1 MLWVVV
7 IPVISAASLLMLVR
21 RRKKKNFIASFAGKH
36 VLITGGS
43 KGIGLSISKKLLQE
57 GAFVTLV
64 SRSGSNLEEAK
75 TSLVKELHC
84 GSDQILTKVADV
96 GDYAT
101 IARAIREAVAWRPI
115 DVLICNAGRGQCGYV
130 EDIPSQDVNTL
141 VQTNLLG
148 SLHAVHAALPFLKQQ
163 SSSNHPVSIVIMGSL
178 ASLVPLYA
186 NSVYTSTKYALKGL
200 AESLKLELIP
210 FGIRVTLLCPGFV
223 DTPLADEITPHS
235 NPELLEGFKLAVQVQ
250 SQSVDEVAE
259 ISIAGIK
266 SGSFLI
272 TTTPFVGPLLRI
284 VSQGLTSD
292 ESFVK
297 NVLEAIAYFPLRLLF
312 FWSGKS
318 LQKQLVAI
326 HQKYRTLQ

>member
-7 IPVISAASLLMLVR
+7 IPVISAASLLMLVLGYR
-21 RRKKKNFIASFAGKH
+21 FQGSCCKKEH
-36 VLITGGS
+36 
-43 KGIGLSISKKLLQE
+43 
-57 GAFVTLV
+57 FVTLV

-115 DVLICNAGRGQCGYV
+115 DVLICNAGRGQCGYF

-148 SLHAVHAALPFLKQQ
+148 SLYAVHAALPFLKQQ

-223 DTPLADEITPHS
+223 DTPLADEITPNS
-235 NPELLEGFKLAVQVQ
+235 NPELLEGFKLAVVVQ
-250 SQSVDEVAE
+250 SQSADEVAE

-272 TTTPFVGPLLRI
+272 TTTPVVGPLLRI

-297 NVLEAIAYFPLRLLF
+297 NVLEAIAYFPLRMLF